1 MKAGASPPP
10 AARSQPSPPPTP
22 APASPARQPRAEAP
36 APKAHAPE
44 TRKTTQPA
52 DLWPALL
59 ERASG
64 RTADRTA
71 LEALSLVE
79 CKDGALTLRVVDR
92 ASVALVKNRI
102 AWIRDQAS
110 DLAGADVR
118 VDVRG
123 IEEDRARAQDNDP
136 ALAHRAMQNPVV
148 RQAADL
154 FDARVAGVRPRNDHG
169 TESKE

>member
-1 MKAGASPPP
+1 M
-10 AARSQPSPPPTP
+10 T
-22 APASPARQPRAEAP
+22 

-44 TRKTTQPA
+44 TRKATQPA

-79 CKDGALTLRVVDR
+79 CKEGAMTRRGVDR
-92 ASVALVKNRI
+92 SSVALVKNRI

-110 DLAGADVR
+110 DLAGAKMD

-123 IEEDRARAQDNDP
+123 LEEERTRAQDNDP
-136 ALAHRAMQNPVV
+136 ALAHKAMQNPVV

-154 FDARVAGVRPRNDHG
+154 FDARVAGVRPRNDQG